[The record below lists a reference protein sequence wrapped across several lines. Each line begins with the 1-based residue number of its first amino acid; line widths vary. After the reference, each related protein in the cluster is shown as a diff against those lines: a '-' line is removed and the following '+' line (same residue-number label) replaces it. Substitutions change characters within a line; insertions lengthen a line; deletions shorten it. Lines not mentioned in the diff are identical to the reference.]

1 MKRYILAIILLICTQ
16 LTAQN
21 NKRPDSYYYNRG
33 LECLNEG
40 KNREAY
46 DYFVNEISDNPDNG
60 YAHTWLA
67 YIFLNSD
74 LFGDALSSLDKA
86 EKNIPK
92 KDKEF
97 VAFAYSLRG
106 EVFKALEEYNKALDY
121 YTKAIKT
128 YPEDTDLW
136 ENRAQLYY
144 ELKQYEL
151 SDKDFDK
158 IIEIDPSGAI
168 GYMGK
173 GRNANMQNKFEDAI
187 RLFDHVAKLHGK
199 DYSSC
204 YSFRAESYAGLK
216 QYEKAADDIIT
227 ALSIDGDSKAFYLL
241 HSLLAHAAF
250 STMIS
255 KLKIQQLKE
264 PNSYYWSYYSGVV
277 YEENQNYEKAIE
289 NYKKSNEANVSGMTY
304 NRIAS
309 CYSEIGDYLNAISNI
324 EQAIYMEPEN
334 TIFKLNKSNY
344 EYEANMIDKA
354 FADIDACIA
363 DIPDYFYLHYR
374 KGFFE
379 DNLNMTDE
387 AIEDYST
394 SILLNPDY
402 FYAYLGRGDMY
413 LKKGMTEEAMADY
426 RQVVVKDTIP
436 SDASCAQYAYLALGE
451 TDKAIE
457 YNQRVLD
464 SFPDDASKYYD
475 AACLFARLGDTRK
488 ALDYLKTS
496 FEKGFCRFAHLEKDD
511 DLAAVR
517 NTKEFKDMVAEYK
530 GKNSYTNIVS
540 PAIDQEDITVEIPFV
555 KTGGVTEV
563 QCTINGLPLHF
574 VFDTGASDVTMSMVE
589 ATFML
594 KNKYLSPLDIIG
606 KQNYLTAD
614 GNISEGTVINLKS
627 VKFGDLELTNVRAS
641 VVKSQNAPLLL
652 GQSVLGRLGKIEID
666 NEKRVI
672 RVSHKSTTNYLDQA
686 TQVFQIV
693 DEMPEFPG
701 GINKLIEYLS
711 QNIKYPKDA
720 QEAGIQ
726 GKVHVNFIVEPD
738 GSISNIKI
746 LQSVSKDCDEEAM
759 RVVKAMPKWKPGKQD
774 GKNVRVS
781 FILPV
786 NFKLADDTPKP

>member
-16 LTAQN
+16 LGAQN
-21 NKRPDSYYYNRG
+21 IKRPDSYYYNRG
-33 LECLNEG
+33 LECLSEG
-40 KNREAY
+40 KSREAY
-46 DYFVNEISDNPDNG
+46 DYFLNELSDNPNNG
-60 YAHTWLA
+60 YAHVWTA
-67 YIFLNSD
+67 YIFLDNE
-74 LFGDALSSLDKA
+74 FYGDALASLEKA
-86 EKNIPK
+86 EKDIPK

-97 VAFAYSLRG
+97 IALVFSLRG
-106 EVFKALEEYNKALDY
+106 NVYKALEEYDKALTNY
-121 YTKAIKT
+121 GNAIKT
-128 YPEDTDLW
+128 CPDNKDLW

-144 ELKQYEL
+144 DLKQYDQ
-151 SDKDFDK
+151 SDKDFEK
-158 IIEIDPSGAI
+158 IIELDPSGVI

-173 GRNANMQNKFEDAI
+173 GRNANMQKKYEDAI
-187 RLFDHVAKLHGK
+187 RIFDQVAKLHGK

-204 YSFRAESYAGLK
+204 YSFRAEAYASLK

-227 ALSIDGDSKAFYLL
+227 ALSIDGDNKAFYLL
-241 HSLLAHAAF
+241 HSLMAHSAF
-250 STMIS
+250 NTMIS

-264 PNSYYWSYYSGVV
+264 PNNFYWPYCSGLV
-277 YEENQNYEKAIE
+277 YEENENYEKAIE
-289 NYKKSNEANVSGMTY
+289 SYKKSNETNVSGMTY

-309 CYSEIGDYLNAISNI
+309 CYSEIGDYPNAISHI

-334 TIFKLNKSNY
+334 TMYKLNKSNF
-344 EYEANMIDKA
+344 EYELNSLSEA

-363 DIPDYFYLHYR
+363 DIPDYYYFHYR

-379 DNLNMTDE
+379 GNLNMTDE

-413 LKKGMTEEAMADY
+413 MKKGMTEEAMADY
-426 RQVVVKDTIP
+426 RQVVAKDTVP
-436 SDASCAQYAYLALGE
+436 SDASCAQYAYLALGK

-464 SFPDDASKYYD
+464 SFPDDAGCFYD
-475 AACLFARLGDTRK
+475 AACLYARMGDTQK
-488 ALDYLKTS
+488 SLQYLRTS
-496 FEKGFCRFAHLEKDD
+496 FEKGYHRFAHIEKDD
-511 DLAAVR
+511 DLEAVR
-517 NTKEFKDMVAEYK
+517 KTRAYQDLVAEFKSKIHYTEMAE
-530 GKNSYTNIVS
+530 NTS
-540 PAIDQEDITVEIPFV
+540 PEVVTVEIPFV

-614 GNISEGTVINLKS
+614 GNISGGTVINLKS
-627 VKFGDLELTNVRAS
+627 VKIGDLELTNVRAS

-672 RVSHKSTTNYLDQA
+672 KVT
-686 TQVFQIV
+686 
-693 DEMPEFPG
+693 
-701 GINKLIEYLS
+701 
-711 QNIKYPKDA
+711 
-720 QEAGIQ
+720 
-726 GKVHVNFIVEPD
+726 GK
-738 GSISNIKI
+738 
-746 LQSVSKDCDEEAM
+746 
-759 RVVKAMPKWKPGKQD
+759 
-774 GKNVRVS
+774 
-781 FILPV
+781 
-786 NFKLADDTPKP
+786 